1 MKKVHFISIGGSIMH
16 SLAIALK
23 KKGMSVTGSDDEIYS
38 PSKENLA
45 QHGLLPEKFG
55 WYPEK
60 ITKQL
65 DAVILGMH
73 AKEGNPELEKA
84 RELGLKI
91 YSYPDFI
98 REQSSRKQR
107 IVIAGSHGKTTITSI
122 IIHILNYYDRDFD
135 YLVGA
140 KIKGLDHQ
148 VKLTDAP
155 IIIIEGDEYLTSPL
169 DKVPKFLKYEHHIGL
184 ISGISWDHINAFPT
198 LEDYV
203 HQFDI
208 FGDATPKAGSIM
220 FCGDDDLATVI
231 GTKERDDVNRI
242 EYTTHPHKIKD
253 GQTYLKTDYGDV
265 KVNVFGK
272 HNMQNIA
279 GAMAVLKRIG
289 INEERFYEAIASFE
303 GPSKRLQVVRKSGNA
318 AVYTDFAHAPSK
330 VEATTKAVKELY
342 SERKLVACLELHTF
356 SSLNKEFIINYQE
369 TMNDADE
376 ALIFVNPKNLK
387 TEGRNTLGKE
397 EIKEAF
403 NHPNLQVYNDI
414 EALKE
419 YLFGHDWHNKN
430 LLLMSSGHFADMDIA
445 GLSEHIAK

>member
-1 MKKVHFISIGGSIMH
+1 MN
-16 SLAIALK
+16 
-23 KKGMSVTGSDDEIYS
+23 VTGSDDEIYS

-45 QHGLLPEKFG
+45 QHGLLPDKFG

-60 ITKQL
+60 ISDDL

-73 AKEGNPELEKA
+73 AREGNPELEKA
-84 RELGLKI
+84 RQLGLKI
-91 YSYPDFI
+91 YSFPDFI

-107 IVIAGSHGKTTITSI
+107 IVIAGSHGKTTITGI
-122 IIHILNYYDRDFD
+122 IIHVLNYYKRDFD

-140 KIKGLDHQ
+140 KLKGLDQQ

-203 HQFDI
+203 HQFDL

-242 EYTTHPHKIKD
+242 EYTTHPHVVRD
-253 GQTYLKTDYGDV
+253 GQTYLKTDYGEI
-265 KVNVFGK
+265 KVSIFGK

-289 INEERFYEAIASFE
+289 VNEELFYEAIVSFE
-303 GPSKRLQVVRKSGNA
+303 GPAKRLQPVKKSDST

-330 VEATTKAVKELY
+330 VEATTRAVKELF
-342 SERKLVACLELHTF
+342 SDRKLVACLELHTF
-356 SSLNKEFIINYQE
+356 SSLNKEFIGNYQE
-369 TMNDADE
+369 TLNEADE
-376 ALIFVNPKNLK
+376 ALVFVNPKNLK
-387 TEGRNTLGKE
+387 ADASETPGKD

-403 NHPNLQVYNDI
+403 HHPNLEVYNDI
-414 EALKE
+414 EMLKE
-419 YLFGHDWHNKN
+419 RLLSQDWHNKN
-430 LLLMSSGHFADMDIA
+430 LLMMSSGHFADMDLA
-445 GLSEHIAK
+445 GLSDQITK